1 MAGFDYEGYLNTEHW
16 HTMRRLALDAAEERC
31 QLCYSPQRLQVHH
44 RTYERLGHERMADL
58 TVLCDSCHEAFHRTV
73 RAKQGMQGVDL
84 ASVTDPQPATRPR
97 GYGERAQ
104 SLLDIARGVKP
115 PEEKPE

>member
-44 RTYERLGHERMADL
+44 RTYERLGRERLADL
-58 TVLCDSCHEAFHRTV
+58 TVLCDSCHEAFHRIV
-73 RAKQGMQGVDL
+73 GIKQAMQGVDL
-84 ASVTDPQPATRPR
+84 ASSTEPKPATKPR
-97 GYGERAQ
+97 
-104 SLLDIARGVKP
+104 SLLDIARGITSADSDKG
-115 PEEKPE
+115 